1 MSTPAIVPTAPRR
14 HVLPPNATALEK
26 AVDQVVPNWE
36 GLAGAFPAPTHGEP
50 AAFLPW
56 LAAEWGIAQFDR
68 YFDDVPALIAN
79 GLPWLRERGTA
90 ASMQRALGWLGY
102 DGAQLDEDGAWLHLD
117 LGRII
122 GDAELASVA
131 HVVRASLPAHVRFY
145 RVFHGHDLRPLRL
158 DHGPGLDAGMLDNDS
173 GTWID
178 VSPYGEP
185 VKLSQGLP
193 RRTGTE
199 APPSDGVLTA
209 QLFRATTIATY
220 ADRMLLDAWTLDS
233 EILIDASL
241 GITEVN
247 ATTTGEPAYYAPLRP
262 IPAQAMATHSA
273 WTAPAPLALASLH
286 PWASTERPHDNTRTW
301 TGRWDS
307 TPWRR
312 SFETRTTT
320 TEEPEEP

>member
-1 MSTPAIVPTAPRR
+1 MTATAATAPRR
-14 HVLPPNATALEK
+14 HILPPNATALEK
-26 AVDQVVPNWE
+26 AVDQAIPAWD
-36 GLAGAFPAPTHGEP
+36 GLADAFAPPSQGDAP
-50 AAFLPW
+50 AFLPW

-68 YFDDVPALIAN
+68 YFDDVPQLVEQ

-90 ASMQRALGWLGY
+90 AALLRALHWLGY
-102 DGAQLDEDGAWLHLD
+102 DQARLDEDGAWLHLD
-117 LGRII
+117 LGRVV
-122 GDAELASVA
+122 GDADLLPVA

-173 GTWID
+173 GTWVD
-178 VSPYGEP
+178 VSPHGGP
-185 VKLSQGLP
+185 VKLSQALPWRSATCAPGL
-193 RRTGTE
+193 
-199 APPSDGVLTA
+199 AGVLTA
-209 QLFRATTIATY
+209 QLLRVTTIATY
-220 ADRMLLDAWTLDS
+220 ADRMLLDAWMLDS

-241 GITEVN
+241 GVTEVN

-262 IPAQAMATHSA
+262 VPAQAVATLCA
-273 WTAPAPLALASLH
+273 WTAATPQAVATLQARAI
-286 PWASTERPHDNTRTW
+286 TERPHDNTRTW